1 MTQST
6 AAVGKSRRLQDF
18 ALLVACILAAW
29 QALYMIVGD
38 VAITSP
44 VTTLGYAIEL
54 LPSSDFRPHL
64 AASLTAFGNA
74 LLISYAGGVLLGL
87 TLGFHRF
94 SGEVAEPMLGALYS
108 LPKIALYPIILQIFG
123 LGLSAKVAFGAL
135 HGVIPVALF
144 SMNAVRGINPMHLR
158 TARVLRLS
166 SIETVRTIVAPAI
179 IPEIVTG
186 LRVGFSLTLLGVL
199 IGEMFASQHGMGFL
213 LINAINLHDV
223 KMITTLIFVL
233 FLFATVTSS
242 ILLAIDRRLHVR
254 V

>member
-6 AAVGKSRRLQDF
+6 AALGTSGRLRDF
-18 ALLVACILAAW
+18 ALLVACILAGW
-29 QALYMIVGD
+29 QALYVIVGD
-38 VAITSP
+38 IAITSP
-44 VTTLGYAIEL
+44 ASTIGYAIEL
-54 LPSSDFRPHL
+54 LPSSEFRPHL
-64 AASLTAFGNA
+64 AASLTAFGDA
-74 LLISYAGGVLLGL
+74 LLISYAGGVVLGL

-144 SMNAVRGINPMHLR
+144 SMNAVRGINPTHLR

-179 IPEIVTG
+179 VPEIVTG

-233 FLFATVTSS
+233 FLFATVTSA

>member
-1 MTQST
+1 MTT
-6 AAVGKSRRLQDF
+6 AGIHTSRRLQDF
-18 ALLVACILAAW
+18 VLLTACILGGW
-29 QALYMIVGD
+29 QALYIMVGD

-44 VTTLGYAIEL
+44 ATTLGYTIEL

-64 AASLTAFGNA
+64 AASLTAFAYA
-74 LLISYAGGVLLGL
+74 LLISCFAGVLLGL

-94 SGEVAEPMLGALYS
+94 SGEVAEPILSAVYS
-108 LPKIALYPIILQIFG
+108 LPKVTLYPIILLIFG
-123 LGLSAKVAFGAL
+123 LGLSAKVAFGAI

-144 SMNAVRGINPMHLR
+144 SMNAVRGINPTHLR

-166 SIETVRTIVAPAI
+166 SVETVRTIVAPAI
-179 IPEIVTG
+179 VPEIFTG

-199 IGEMFASQHGMGFL
+199 VGEMFASQHGMGFL

-233 FLFATVTSS
+233 FFIATLTNG
-242 ILLAIDRRLHVR
+242 ILLAIDRRLHAR

>member
-1 MTQST
+1 VTQST

-29 QALYMIVGD
+29 QALYLIVGD

-44 VTTLGYAIEL
+44 ASTIGYAIEL
-54 LPSSDFRPHL
+54 LPSSEFRPHL
-64 AASLTAFGNA
+64 AASLTAFGDA
-74 LLISYAGGVLLGL
+74 LLISYAGGVVLGL

-94 SGEVAEPMLGALYS
+94 SGEVAEPMLGAVYS

-144 SMNAVRGINPMHLR
+144 SMNAVRGINPTHLR

-179 IPEIVTG
+179 VPEIVTG

-233 FLFATVTSS
+233 FLFATVTSA

>member
-1 MTQST
+1 VTQST

-29 QALYMIVGD
+29 QALYLIVGD

-44 VTTLGYAIEL
+44 ASTIGYAIEL
-54 LPSSDFRPHL
+54 LPSSEFRPHL
-64 AASLTAFGNA
+64 AASLTAFGDA
-74 LLISYAGGVLLGL
+74 LLISYAGGVVLGL

-94 SGEVAEPMLGALYS
+94 SGEVAEPMLGAVYS

-144 SMNAVRGINPMHLR
+144 SMNAVRGINPTHLR

-179 IPEIVTG
+179 VPEIVTG

-199 IGEMFASQHGMGFL
+199 IGEMFASQRGMGFL

-233 FLFATVTSS
+233 FLFATVTSA

>member
-6 AAVGKSRRLQDF
+6 AALGTSGRLRDF
-18 ALLVACILAAW
+18 ALLVACILAGW
-29 QALYMIVGD
+29 QALYVIVGD
-38 VAITSP
+38 IAITSP
-44 VTTLGYAIEL
+44 ASTIGYAIEL
-54 LPSSDFRPHL
+54 LPSSEFRPHL
-64 AASLTAFGNA
+64 AASLTAFGDA
-74 LLISYAGGVLLGL
+74 LLISYAGGVVLGL

-144 SMNAVRGINPMHLR
+144 SMNAVRGINPTHLR

-179 IPEIVTG
+179 VPEIVTG

-199 IGEMFASQHGMGFL
+199 IGEMFASQRGLGFL

-233 FLFATVTSS
+233 FLFATVTSA

>member
-6 AAVGKSRRLQDF
+6 AALGTSRRLRDF
-18 ALLVACILAAW
+18 ALLVACILAGW

-44 VTTLGYAIEL
+44 ATTIGYAIEL
-54 LPSSDFRPHL
+54 LPSSEFRPHL
-64 AASLTAFGNA
+64 AASLTAFGDA
-74 LLISYAGGVLLGL
+74 LLISYAGGVVLGL

-144 SMNAVRGINPMHLR
+144 SMNAVRGINPTHLR

-179 IPEIVTG
+179 VPEIVTG

-233 FLFATVTSS
+233 FLFATVTSA

>member
-233 FLFATVTSS
+233 FLFATVTSA

>member
-1 MTQST
+1 
-6 AAVGKSRRLQDF
+6 
-18 ALLVACILAAW
+18 
-29 QALYMIVGD
+29 MIVGD

-233 FLFATVTSS
+233 FLFATVTSA

>member
-29 QALYMIVGD
+29 QALYLIVGD

-233 FLFATVTSS
+233 FLFATVTSA

>member
-1 MTQST
+1 VTQST
-6 AAVGKSRRLQDF
+6 AALGTSGRLRDF
-18 ALLVACILAAW
+18 ALLVACILAGW
-29 QALYMIVGD
+29 QALYVIVGD
-38 VAITSP
+38 IAITSP
-44 VTTLGYAIEL
+44 ASTIGYAIEL
-54 LPSSDFRPHL
+54 LPSSEFRPHL
-64 AASLTAFGNA
+64 AASLTAFGDA
-74 LLISYAGGVLLGL
+74 LLISYAGGVVLGL

-144 SMNAVRGINPMHLR
+144 SMNAVRGINPTHLR

-179 IPEIVTG
+179 VPEIVTG

-233 FLFATVTSS
+233 FLFATVTSA

>member
-29 QALYMIVGD
+29 QALYLIVGD

-144 SMNAVRGINPMHLR
+144 SMNAVRGINPTHLR

-233 FLFATVTSS
+233 FLFATVTSA

>member
-6 AAVGKSRRLQDF
+6 AALGTSRRLRDF
-18 ALLVACILAAW
+18 ALLVACILAGW

-44 VTTLGYAIEL
+44 ATTIGYAIEL
-54 LPSSDFRPHL
+54 LPSSEFRPHL
-64 AASLTAFGNA
+64 AASLTAFGDA
-74 LLISYAGGVLLGL
+74 LLISYAGGVVLGL

-94 SGEVAEPMLGALYS
+94 SSEVAEPMLGALYS

-144 SMNAVRGINPMHLR
+144 SMNAVRGINPTHLR

-179 IPEIVTG
+179 VPEIVTG

-233 FLFATVTSS
+233 FLFATVTSA